1 MKLVK
6 PVDLFQKLL
15 KNGSMRQ
22 GRLLGLDVGNKYV
35 GLAVSDTENRIALP
49 QSVLV
54 RKKTNIDLMA
64 KDFHTLISRFSLMGF
79 VVGYPFSL
87 IGQASVE
94 AIQVKLF
101 IEDLKKTGKLD
112 GVSYTYW
119 NENYTSKCVEALLQP
134 LNLHHVESKTILD
147 KFAAVGILQGYLDDM
162 QRKLK
167 SGNILNEG

>member
-1 MKLVK
+1 MKLLK

-15 KNGSMRQ
+15 KTGSVAQ
-22 GRLLGLDVGNKYV
+22 GRLIGLDVGNRYV
-35 GLAVSDTENRIALP
+35 GLAVSDTKNQIASP
-49 QSVLV
+49 HSVLV

-64 KDFHTLISRFSLMGF
+64 KDFQTLISRFSLVGF

-87 IGQASVE
+87 QGQASVE

-101 IEDLKKTGKLD
+101 IEELKNTGLLD
-112 GVSYTYW
+112 DMGYTYW
-119 NENYTSKCVEALLQP
+119 NENFTSKCVEALLEP
-134 LNLHHVESKTILD
+134 LNIHPVEAKTILD

-167 SGNILNEG
+167 SGDILNEK